1 MDKVITTA
9 LLIIASVAAAI
20 ALINAV
26 IPAMSESTSALVAAN
41 SSAADRIRTD
51 IEVVHVASDTSPG
64 GEDQIIVWVK
74 NVGPNKILS
83 IESSDIFLNMPST
96 VKQLSHGSSSGA
108 EYWDYTIE
116 NGTEWTRGV
125 TIKMTAHLANGSVT
139 SGTYSVSVSLY
150 NAVTAIKD
158 FSL

>member
-1 MDKVITTA
+1 MDKVITTG

-26 IPAMSESTSALVAAN
+26 IPAMSESASALGAAN
-41 SSAADRIRTD
+41 SSASDRIRTD

-64 GEDQIIVWVK
+64 GEDQIIIWVK
-74 NVGPNKILS
+74 NVGHNQIIP
-83 IESSDIFLNMPST
+83 IESSDIFLDMPST
-96 VKQLSHGSSSGA
+96 VKQLSYGSSSGA

-116 NGTEWTRGV
+116 NGAQWTQGV
-125 TIKMTAHLANGSVT
+125 TVKMTAHLADGSVT

-150 NAVTAIKD
+150 NAVSASKD
-158 FSL
+158 FSV

>member
-1 MDKVITTA
+1 MDKVITTG

-26 IPAMSESTSALVAAN
+26 IPAMSESSSALVAAN

-51 IEVVHVASDTSPG
+51 IEVVHVASDTSAP

-74 NVGPNKILS
+74 NVGPNKIAP
-83 IESSDIFLNMPST
+83 IESSDIFLNLPST
-96 VKQLSHGSSSGA
+96 IKHLSYGSSSGA

-116 NGTEWTRGV
+116 DGTEWTQGV
-125 TIKMTAHLANGSVT
+125 TVRMTAHLANGSVT
-139 SGTYSVSVSLY
+139 SGTYSVSISVY
-150 NAVTAIKD
+150 NAVSASKD
-158 FSL
+158 FSF